1 LIPWKSL
8 WINILSNRVAR
19 KVRSQVEEGHPM
31 AITSRKKR
39 DHLVDRLRASGAQL
53 RAPVDSKAALPEV
66 GQLLDG
72 RFRVGRFLGS
82 GGMGLVFHGE
92 DLVTGSKVVIKTL
105 RPGNTRQE
113 LVRFVQEASIDLP
126 VHANIVQTVSQFV
139 HEGRP
144 YHVQENVDGRNLAE
158 ILHARQEGG
167 GPQKSAEENWFDSS
181 KAPRVAVKAI
191 ADIAAALNALHKNG
205 IVHRDLKPA
214 NIVWSEGKRAV
225 LIDFGL
231 AHLAYV
237 SSVSMPGMIVGTT
250 TYMAPEQSKGYVT
263 DERADIY
270 SLAATLW
277 HLLTGQPPV
286 GMPQAGTIFGSGET
300 IDIHLLQILQTALEP
315 NRKNR
320 FQSATQFADALSYW
334 LDDGGKD
341 YSSKTTALV
350 RRWLYFR
357 RFELALSTA
366 VVSVGAAILLTL
378 AIFRYQ
384 VRVETERQNSL
395 EADSAVARSNQEAF
409 LGETLGDDG
418 VFVDA
423 TMNTYLD
430 IVQGYGETQ
439 KQEVRKAR
447 KAAIQLALRTGIPER
462 AGPFLTSM
470 IGIDWLDFEDAY
482 LDAGIQSGLGRFTE
496 ASRVL
501 DEALQLW
508 PENRELIESAT
519 EVLGFFAGSK
529 KLDFSPD
536 GVYLNSGSKPM
547 PIVTR
552 DGTVNAVL
560 FDETGAFTLKP
571 LSSPGAF
578 PTGTVQSACSV
589 RDSQGEIGRLFFLLL
604 DHDPPEGIASSCGIY
619 WQPLGSMEPPL
630 LVHRS
635 QRMVGLNVEIGLV
648 PVDLDGDGQ
657 DEVFAPFINT
667 FAKSFLLSLVGDS
680 WTVRKLPGDGA
691 DVHGMVTFKEG
702 DHNQLALATSLWNE
716 GGNGFRIRAYD
727 VSPSLKTVAPVL
739 NLPLGAVQSWTPL
752 RGWAAHSVTTFAGMD
767 EAMVFGQKFRNARNG
782 EVWLLGTDDRYGLVP
797 IRRLVGTPPPI
808 QFGDISSNAF
818 ALDLDDNG
826 RDEIFW
832 SWQWT
837 GIWHGERKTRSGMS
851 FFVVDSK
858 GKSFSLPLPP
868 KFYMMP
874 WLIQSASG
882 APGFIWRDG
891 EFSQTGS
898 LVIGRKGSKGN
909 AKLQPLQSAARR
921 VLTVRGEGPALE
933 GSFSIPDDWVPG
945 DTPVLFQGDLRLA
958 RSDFNSFAYLAIG
971 MEFENGWIES
981 AWGLGLRT
989 AGGGNVYYH
998 RLGAVTP
1005 TGRNPKELG
1014 PSQSIQVIPGGWVN
1028 LRIAPSDDGSSLVC
1042 NLLSEAGT
1050 PGGSEAHSFPIPM
1063 KPIPGVGVKW
1073 SWCSAALANGDEVRD
1088 RNAVMAFDW
1097 LGDGQVPESGFAR
1110 TDEIKET
1117 VALGEALERALERED
1132 QVAFQTAIRMLDEL
1146 KGGPRSAIRT
1156 DVKQNCLARYYLDE
1170 FRGMFLGE

>member
-1 LIPWKSL
+1 
-8 WINILSNRVAR
+8 
-19 KVRSQVEEGHPM
+19 M
-31 AITSRKKR
+31 AITPRKNR

-53 RAPVDSKAALPEV
+53 RAPVDSKSALPEV
-66 GQLLDG
+66 GQLLAE

-92 DLVTGSKVVIKTL
+92 DLDTGSKVVIKTL

-126 VHANIVQTVSQFV
+126 VHSNIVQTVSQFI
-139 HEGRP
+139 HKGRP
-144 YHVQENVDGRNLAE
+144 YHVQESVDGRNLAE

-167 GPQKSAEENWFDSS
+167 GPQEPAEENWFDSS
-181 KAPRVAVKAI
+181 KAPRVAVQAI
-191 ADIAAALNALHKNG
+191 AGIAAALSALHKNG
-205 IVHRDLKPA
+205 IVHRDIKPA
-214 NIVWSEGKRAV
+214 NIVWSEEKRAV

-231 AHLAYV
+231 AHMAHA

-250 TYMAPEQSKGYVT
+250 TYMAPEQSKGYVA

-286 GMPQAGTIFGSGET
+286 GMPQAGTFFGSGKA
-300 IDIHLLQILQTALEP
+300 IDSHLLQILQTALEP

-320 FQSATQFADALSYW
+320 FQSATQFTDALSYW
-334 LDDGGKD
+334 LTDGGKD
-341 YSSKTTALV
+341 YSSKTTASV

-378 AIFRYQ
+378 TIFRYQ
-384 VRVETERQNSL
+384 VRVEAERQNSL
-395 EADSAVARSNQEAF
+395 AADSAVARSNQEAF
-409 LGETLGDDG
+409 FGGTLGDDG
-418 VFVDA
+418 VFVDT
-423 TMNTYLD
+423 TMDSYLNM
-430 IVQGYGETQ
+430 VQSYGGMQ
-439 KQEVRKAR
+439 KQEVREAR
-447 KAAIQLALRTGIPER
+447 KAAIQLAFSTGIPER
-462 AGPFLTSM
+462 AESFLAST

-482 LDAGIQSGLGRFTE
+482 LDAGIQSGLGGFTE
-496 ASRVL
+496 ATKVL
-501 DEALQLW
+501 DEALKRW

-529 KLDFSPD
+529 ELDFSPD
-536 GVYLNSGSKPM
+536 GMYLTSSSKPM

-560 FDETGAFTLKP
+560 FDKTGAYTLKP

-578 PTGTVQSACSV
+578 PTGAVQSACSV
-589 RDSQGEIGRLFFLLL
+589 RNSQGEIGRLFFLLM

-619 WQPLGSMEPPL
+619 WQPIGSMDPPL

-635 QRMVGLNVEIGLV
+635 QRMVGLNVDIGLV

-680 WTVRKLPGDGA
+680 WVVSKLPGDGA
-691 DVHGMVTFKEG
+691 DVHSMVTFKEG

-727 VSPSLKTVAPVL
+727 ISPSLKTVTPIL

-752 RGWAAHSVTTFAGMD
+752 RGWASHSVATFAGMD

-782 EVWLLGTDDRYGLVP
+782 EIWLLGADDRYGLVP
-797 IRRLVGTPPPI
+797 IYRLAGTPPPL
-808 QFGDISSNAF
+808 QFGDTSSNAF

-837 GIWHGERKTRSGMS
+837 GIWHGERKSKSGMS
-851 FFVVDSK
+851 FFVVDTK
-858 GKSFSLPLPP
+858 GKTFSLPLPS
-868 KFYMMP
+868 KFFKMP

-882 APGFIWRDG
+882 APGFIWSDG
-891 EFSQTGS
+891 EFLQTAS
-898 LVIGRKGSKGN
+898 LVMGHKGSKAN
-909 AKLQPLQSAARR
+909 ASLQPLQSAARR

-933 GSFSIPDDWVPG
+933 GNFSIPDNWVPG
-945 DTPVLFQGDLRLA
+945 DTPVLFQGDLRLV
-958 RSDFNSFAYLAIG
+958 RSDFNSFAYLAMG
-971 MEFENGWIES
+971 MESEDGWVES

-989 AGGGNVYYH
+989 AGGGTVYYH

-1005 TGRNPKELG
+1005 TGRNPKKLG
-1014 PSQSIQVIPGGWVN
+1014 PSQSIHVIPGGWVN

-1042 NLLSEAGT
+1042 NLLPEAGT
-1050 PGGSEAHSFPIPM
+1050 PGGSEAHSFSIPM

-1073 SWCSAALANGDEVRD
+1073 SWGSAALANGDEVRD

-1097 LGDGQVPESGFAR
+1097 LGDGQVPEFGFAR
-1110 TDEIKET
+1110 SDEIKAT
-1117 VALGEALERALERED
+1117 VALGEDLQRALELED
-1132 QVAFQTAIRMLDEL
+1132 QAAYQIALRKLDEL
-1146 KGGPRSAIRT
+1146 KGGPRSAIET
-1156 DVKQNCLARYYLDE
+1156 HEKQNCLARYYLDE
-1170 FRGMFLGE
+1170 FKGMFLLKEVE